1 MKRTGSVRPLLPA
14 LILASTLLALCA
26 VATAQAEPSVAVTD
40 GTFKPQHTVYF
51 ELLGS
56 AVLYSLNYDY
66 RATRHTA
73 VRAGIEFGTTS
84 FKPCDTCSRQYD
96 ASFAFPVTVSA
107 LIGAPGRGSLEIGG
121 GAVFLAGA
129 PFHYEVDP
137 NIVFSAFVA
146 FRLQPPEGG
155 YFMRVLVGPV
165 WDDQGSWIIWPGLSL
180 GYTF

>member
-1 MKRTGSVRPLLPA
+1 MDRTGCIRPRLPA

-26 VATAQAEPSVAVTD
+26 VAPAQAEPSGAVAD
-40 GTFKPQHTVYF
+40 STFRPQSTVYF

-56 AVLYSLNYDY
+56 AVIYSLNYDY

-73 VRAGIEFGTTS
+73 VRAGFEFGAS
-84 FKPCDTCSRQYD
+84 SSKPCDTCSRRTD
-96 ASFAFPVTVSA
+96 AAFAFPVTLSA

-129 PFHYEVDP
+129 PFTDEIDP
-137 NIVFSAFVA
+137 NIVFSTFVA

-155 YFMRVLVGPV
+155 YFMRVGVGPV
-165 WDDQGSWIIWPGLSL
+165 WDDKANWIIWPSLSL